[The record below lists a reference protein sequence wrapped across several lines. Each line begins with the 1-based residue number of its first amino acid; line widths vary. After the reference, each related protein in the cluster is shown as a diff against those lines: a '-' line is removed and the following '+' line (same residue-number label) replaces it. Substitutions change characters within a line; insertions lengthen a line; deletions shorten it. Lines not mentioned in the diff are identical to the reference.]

1 MEKELQ
7 VLSCKVADL
16 LKSDNQTIAIAESSA
31 GGLISAYLLSVPGA
45 STYYIGGGGIYTRS
59 AQKGLLGVSDGE
71 MEGLRSSTESY
82 CLLNA
87 RKVKDVL
94 GTTWGLAETGAA
106 GPTGNRYGDSA
117 GHSCIG
123 VSGPKEKVIT
133 LETGRSKRFE
143 NMKAFSEASLNLLID
158 CIESSRIP

>member
-45 STYYIGGGGIYTRS
+45 STYYIGGGVIYTRS

-71 MEGLRSSTESY
+71 MEGLRSSSESY

-87 RKVKDVL
+87 RKV
-94 GTTWGLAETGAA
+94 
-106 GPTGNRYGDSA
+106 
-117 GHSCIG
+117 
-123 VSGPKEKVIT
+123 
-133 LETGRSKRFE
+133 
-143 NMKAFSEASLNLLID
+143 
-158 CIESSRIP
+158 